1 MSGAAL
7 RLPESATIPGTNAA
21 PRLSRRSVAIGALAL
36 ILAASGAIF
45 IAVPKSST
53 TTDDAYLHADSTAV
67 APKIRGLIAIIFV
80 RDNQPVRTGDKL
92 IQIDPEEFDARVAS
106 AVASVTSAKAGVMAA
121 EAALVSLDAE
131 QRVAH
136 ASVLAADTVIRS
148 TDAQNDRAL
157 ADRRRYE
164 ALVGSGAV
172 ARSEVDHY
180 RAAAL
185 TAASETAHSRATLAV
200 TREQEALTHAR
211 RAGLLANLALAQAS
225 VAGAQAAL
233 DLARQDRSHTLILSP
248 VDGVVGDRQAQQGDY
263 VQPGTRLMTIVPTS
277 SLYVTANF
285 KETQTARMQVG
296 QPAEIYVDALPGT
309 YLRGEVESFAP
320 GSGSEFSLL
329 PYEPGTGNFT
339 KVVQRVPVRIRVLP
353 GQPDAAQL
361 RPGLSAEVT
370 VRLTNAKSAAPLAM
384 TATP

>member
-1 MSGAAL
+1 M
-7 RLPESATIPGTNAA
+7 
-21 PRLSRRSVAIGALAL
+21 
-36 ILAASGAIF
+36 
-45 IAVPKSST
+45 
-53 TTDDAYLHADSTAV
+53 
-67 APKIRGLIAIIFV
+67 
-80 RDNQPVRTGDKL
+80 
-92 IQIDPEEFDARVAS
+92 
-106 AVASVTSAKAGVMAA
+106 
-121 EAALVSLDAE
+121 
-131 QRVAH
+131 
-136 ASVLAADTVIRS
+136 
-148 TDAQNDRAL
+148 
-157 ADRRRYE
+157 
-164 ALVGSGAV
+164 